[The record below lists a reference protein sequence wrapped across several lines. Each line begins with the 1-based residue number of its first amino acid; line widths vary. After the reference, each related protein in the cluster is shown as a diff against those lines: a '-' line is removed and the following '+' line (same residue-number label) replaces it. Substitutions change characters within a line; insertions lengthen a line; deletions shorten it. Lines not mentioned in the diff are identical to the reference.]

1 MQGET
6 YKTITNS
13 SEGIYKDKG
22 SKFLAYAYPVSSEDE
37 VKAHLE
43 ALRKEHHSARHHCWA
58 YKLGNKGEVYRCSDD
73 GEPTNSAGK
82 PILGQLE
89 AFDVT
94 NVAVVVVRYFGGV
107 LLGVG
112 GLIQAYKEAAKS
124 ALASS
129 EIVERIVEVHFKIEY
144 TYEQSSAVQIVLK
157 RYKCAVRSQSYTD
170 VCSIHFSV
178 AKSNADDCVLAFQQ
192 INIKAENE

>member
-37 VKAHLE
+37 VKAYLE

-58 YKLGNKGEVYRCSDD
+58 CKLGNKGEVYRCSDD

-112 GLIQAYKEAAKS
+112 GLIQAYKEGLTIKEWFN
-124 ALASS
+124 ALRKLLPNRKYD
-129 EIVERIVEVHFKIEY
+129 RIPTLEGN
-144 TYEQSSAVQIVLK
+144 
-157 RYKCAVRSQSYTD
+157 SQLFNN
-170 VCSIHFSV
+170 VI
-178 AKSNADDCVLAFQQ
+178 
-192 INIKAENE
+192 I